1 MEPLSSGEEIS
12 SFSIKRI
19 AFGSDRKY
27 ETNPAVPE
35 TKQDSSPLDRQMLF
49 RFCLAV
55 LVPKTM
61 GPPNAL
67 IPSLL
72 DGVILPNGLLERSKK
87 KLISEAGSHRICFR
101 HSIRRK
107 KKSLELRGMLLLP
120 SVRFKRMFYDLFS

>member
-1 MEPLSSGEEIS
+1 MEPLSSGEVVS

-49 RFCLAV
+49 SFCLTV

-72 DGVILPNGLLERSKK
+72 DGVILPNGLLESSEK
-87 KLISEAGSHRICFR
+87 KLISETGSHRICFR

-107 KKSLELRGMLLLP
+107 KNLWN
-120 SVRFKRMFYDLFS
+120 

>member
-1 MEPLSSGEEIS
+1 MEPLSSGEVVS

-19 AFGSDRKY
+19 AFGSDRKH
-27 ETNPAVPE
+27 ETNPAEAE
-35 TKQDSSPLDRQMLF
+35 TKQDSSPLGRQMLF
-49 RFCLAV
+49 SFCLTV

-72 DGVILPNGLLERSKK
+72 DGVILPNGLLESSEK
-87 KLISEAGSHRICFR
+87 KLISETGSHRICFR

-107 KKSLELRGMLLLP
+107 KSLELRGMILLP